1 MGDVTL
7 LGAAEIRAIAAE
19 LALRPSKAY
28 GQNFVI
34 DPNTVRRIVRHAQ
47 VPPGT
52 QVLEVGPGLGSLT
65 LGLLDAGMSVRALE
79 IDGRL
84 AAQLSSTVLR
94 HAPSAAERLLVQQVD
109 ALRIESAEVV
119 EWHPQPTALIA
130 NLPYNVAVP
139 ILLHLLAL
147 LPQLTTCLVMVQKEV
162 AERLVAQPGTRTY
175 GAPSV
180 KLQWY
185 GTCEYAG
192 EISRQVFW
200 PIPNVDSALVRL
212 TCATAP
218 TCGVSREAVFGIV
231 DRAFA
236 QRRKTLRASLA
247 PLVGDGA
254 ACAALLHRAQIDPGR
269 RPETLRVSEFAR
281 IADALADR
289 IT

>member
-34 DPNTVRRIVRHAQ
+34 DPNTVRRIVRQAQ
-47 VPPGT
+47 VVPGT
-52 QVLEVGPGLGSLT
+52 CVLEVGPGLGSLT
-65 LGLLDAGMSVRALE
+65 LGLLDAGLSVRAVE
-79 IDGRL
+79 IDARL

-94 HAPSAAERLLVQQVD
+94 HAPSVAERLIVQQVD
-109 ALRIESAEVV
+109 ALRIESADVAG
-119 EWHPQPTALIA
+119 WHPQPTALIA

-147 LPQLTTCLVMVQKEV
+147 LPHLTTCLVMVQKEV
-162 AERLVAQPGTRTY
+162 AERLAAQPGTRTY

-185 GTCEYAG
+185 GACEYAG

-200 PIPNVDSALVRL
+200 PVPNVDSALVRL
-212 TCATAP
+212 TRTTPPPCRA
-218 TCGVSREAVFGIV
+218 SREVVFGIV

-247 PLVGDGA
+247 PLVGDGT
-254 ACAALLHRAQIDPGR
+254 ACAALLQRAQIDPGR
-269 RPETLRVSEFAR
+269 RPETLCVSEFAR